1 VLASGYRVAHGMHIR
16 AVIATKRAPLTL
28 AAVAALL
35 GACAGAPPASPPAR
49 PVAAPALSL
58 ERNWHARAMI
68 ERDDS
73 IVLTLPSG
81 DHQLQQFHRS
91 AVFTLGV
98 TSEGVVTMRLD
109 SLTLRPSDDASRTA
123 MLPATW
129 TGRVDD
135 PHVDALRVAAGG
147 EFAEELTSIVRQLLP
162 RYPVG
167 GAGRLSTWSDSATGK
182 VRVDIFSATER
193 RSAVWTTGP
202 DGTLTLREEYE
213 QMGSGS
219 QGGQR
224 LAMTSQGRRSCT
236 YYSTPAGVPLT
247 ASLADSSTMLIT
259 ILGSKQMVPTVRF
272 GRTAVRFVSIP
283 GDSSTE

>member
-1 VLASGYRVAHGMHIR
+1 MQIR
-16 AVIATKRAPLTL
+16 AVISTKRAPLTL
-28 AAVAALL
+28 AAAAGLL
-35 GACAGAPPASPPAR
+35 AACAGT
-49 PVAAPALSL
+49 APANPSAQPVTSGPTLSL
-58 ERNWHARAMI
+58 ERNWHARALI

-98 TSEGVVTMRLD
+98 TSEGVVTLRLD
-109 SLTLRPSDDASRTA
+109 SLTLRPADDAGRAT
-123 MLPATW
+123 MLPAIW

-135 PHVDALRVAAGG
+135 PRVDALRVAAGG

-167 GAGRLSTWSDSATGK
+167 GAGTLSTWTDSATGK

-202 DGTLTLREEYE
+202 NGTLTLREEYE
-213 QMGSGS
+213 QMGSGT

-236 YYSTPAGVPLT
+236 YYSTPSGIPVT

-272 GRTAVRFVSIP
+272 GRTTVRFVSIP
-283 GDSSTE
+283 GDSSAE